1 MKQSPRPAAED
12 PRLVLRRLY
21 RDEDGYELHGYE
33 LDPDDDARV
42 RATNSSPT
50 YGEIMPTATDRLIE
64 HLGMRRD
71 DVFYDLGSGVGK
83 VVLHVAMRAPIRRV
97 VGVELVRSRHRIARR
112 VLDQVKAAG
121 LARAGEC
128 ELRCADF
135 MRTPM
140 GDATVVYT
148 CSTAFPTPFMN
159 ELAARLAR
167 LCTGLRWVSTQDLDE
182 NPWFELED
190 VLRLDMSWRRKSKV
204 HVYRLT
210 RSRR

>member
-1 MKQSPRPAAED
+1 MNQRPRDAQD
-12 PRLVLRRLY
+12 PRTVLRRLY

-33 LDPDDDARV
+33 LDEADDARV

-64 HLGMRRD
+64 HLALRDD

-83 VVLHVAMRAPIRRV
+83 VVLQVALRAPIRRV
-97 VGVELVRSRHRIARR
+97 VGVELARSRHRIARR
-112 VLDQVKAAG
+112 VLHQV
-121 LARAGEC
+121 RAMELLRAKEC

-135 MRTPM
+135 MRAPL

-148 CSTAFPTPFMN
+148 CSTAFSTPFMH

-167 LCTGLRWVSTQDLDE
+167 LTTGLRWVSTQDVDE
-182 NPWFELED
+182 NPWFRLED

-204 HVYRLT
+204 HVYRLE

>member
-1 MKQSPRPAAED
+1 MTKPPRDAED
-12 PRLVLRRLY
+12 PRAVLRRIS
-21 RDEDGYELHGYE
+21 RDEDGSELHGYE
-33 LDPDDDARV
+33 ADEADDARV

-64 HLGMRRD
+64 HLALRRD

-83 VVLHVAMRAPIRRV
+83 VVLHVALRAPIRRV
-97 VGVELVRSRHRIARR
+97 VGVELARRRHRIARR
-112 VLDQVKAAG
+112 MLDEVRATG
-121 LARAGEC
+121 LMRAGEC

-135 MRTPM
+135 MRVPM

-148 CSTAFPTPFMN
+148 CSTAFSTPFMN
-159 ELAARLAR
+159 ELASRLAR
-167 LCTGLRWVSTQDLDE
+167 LSTGLRWVSTQDLDE
-182 NPWFELED
+182 NPWFVLED

-204 HVYRLT
+204 HVYRLE

>member
-1 MKQSPRPAAED
+1 MTKPPRDAED
-12 PRLVLRRLY
+12 PRTLLRRIY
-21 RDEDGYELHGYE
+21 HDEDGYELHGYE
-33 LDPDDDARV
+33 TDEADDARV

-64 HLGMRRD
+64 HLALRRD

-83 VVLHVAMRAPIRRV
+83 VVLHVALRAPIRRV
-97 VGVELVRSRHRIARR
+97 VGVELARRRHRIARR
-112 VLDQVKAAG
+112 MLDEVRATGLMRAA
-121 LARAGEC
+121 EC

-135 MRTPM
+135 MRVPM

-148 CSTAFPTPFMN
+148 CSTAFSTPFMN
-159 ELAARLAR
+159 ELASRLAR
-167 LCTGLRWVSTQDLDE
+167 LSTGLRWVSTQDLDE
-182 NPWFELED
+182 NPWFVLED

-204 HVYRLT
+204 HVYRLE